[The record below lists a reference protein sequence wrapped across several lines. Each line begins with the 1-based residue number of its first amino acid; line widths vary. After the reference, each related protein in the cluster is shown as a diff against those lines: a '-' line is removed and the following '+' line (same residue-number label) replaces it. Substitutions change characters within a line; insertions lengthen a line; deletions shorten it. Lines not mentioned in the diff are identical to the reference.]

1 MTDRRL
7 EAKLGFDK
15 VRAAIE
21 NRCQTEYAARRAGD
35 EEFSTDAAVVRTR
48 LSLTD
53 EMRLVLMFEDSFPT
67 TGYIDSLP
75 LLKPLLKEGYSLDAL
90 SLAKLATF
98 LELSRKISYFF
109 ACIKDS
115 VYPGLKKMAQHL
127 VQFPEIRRRIEGILD
142 RYGNIKD
149 SASAALEEIR
159 KDLRSKEA
167 QISKRANAVLSQAK
181 ADGVAD
187 GDAQVTVRDGKFLIP
202 VNTSSKRKVG
212 GFVYDCSAS
221 GKTTFIEP
229 SEVIELENEITELK
243 FAEAREISRILF
255 EFSEFLRPYVPEL
268 IKSSEILGEFDF
280 LLAKAQTALDYV
292 AGMPVISE
300 NGELSLRKARHP
312 LLEAALKKEG
322 REMCPLTF
330 NLTPDKRIL
339 LISGPN
345 AGGKSVCL
353 KTAGLLQYMMQWGML
368 ITTSESSELPIF
380 DRIAV
385 SIGDDQSIENDL
397 STYSSFLADMRD
409 LLSSADER
417 TLVLI
422 DEFGAGTDPAAGG
435 AIAEAI
441 LAELD
446 RRGAYGVITT
456 HYTNLKLYA
465 SNTDSH
471 VINGAMLYDTSR
483 IAPLFKLETGLPGN
497 SFAFEL
503 ARKMHLPE
511 SIVKDAET
519 RAGDEFVGMERNLRR
534 IARGR
539 RVLDEKIRK
548 VQHTDKALEGLTEK
562 YLSELEDIQAQRRK
576 ILDEAR
582 LEAEQIVRNAGK
594 QVEKTIRDIRE
605 AQADKEKTR
614 QARAELSGFVEA
626 IERKKSR
633 QSREREEYLDRKIA
647 RLEKKGRHR
656 TDRTP
661 EQIREEE
668 FRNAPLK
675 VGEKVRVKSNSM
687 VGEVAVVSAKS
698 VTVIVGS
705 VSTKMAP
712 SLLER
717 ISNNEY
723 RSATSKERTPQH
735 RFVSDA
741 VSERRL
747 HFHPEIDIRGQRL
760 SEAMDTVMHFV
771 DDAIMLSMP
780 SVRIIHG
787 KGTGVL
793 HEEIQKYIRTVP
805 GVASA
810 VDEDVRQGGSG
821 VTIVTFE

>member
-7 EAKLGFDK
+7 EAKLGFDR
-15 VRAAIE
+15 VRAAIS

-35 EEFSTDAAVVRTR
+35 EEFSTDASVISRR
-48 LSLTD
+48 LALTD
-53 EMRLVLMFEDSFPT
+53 EMRLVLMFEDAFPT

-90 SLAKLATF
+90 SLAKIGTF
-98 LELSRKISYFF
+98 LELSRKTSNFF
-109 ACIKDS
+109 AGIKDG
-115 VYPGLKKMAQHL
+115 VYPGLKEMSSHL
-127 VQFPEIRRRIEGILD
+127 SQFPEIRRRIEGILD
-142 RYGNIKD
+142 KYGSIRD
-149 SASAALEEIR
+149 SASDSLESIR
-159 KDLRSKEA
+159 RDIRSKET
-167 QISKRANAVLSQAK
+167 QISKRAAAVLAQAK
-181 ADGVAD
+181 AEGIAED
-187 GDAQVTVRDGKFLIP
+187 DAQVTVRDGKFLLP
-202 VNTSSKRKVG
+202 VNTSEKRKVSG
-212 GFVYDCSAS
+212 YVYDCSAS
-221 GKTTFIEP
+221 GKTTFVEP
-229 SEVIELENEITELK
+229 AEVIELENEIMELK

-255 EFSEFLRPYVPEL
+255 EFSEFIRPYVPEL
-268 IKSSEILGEFDF
+268 IGSSEILGEFDF
-280 LLAKAQTALDYV
+280 LIAKAQTALDYV

-300 NGELSLRKARHP
+300 NGEMSLRKARHP
-312 LLEAALKKEG
+312 LLESALRKEG
-322 REMCPLTF
+322 REMSPLTIG
-330 NLTPDKRIL
+330 LTPEKRIL

-368 ITTSESSELPIF
+368 VPTSESSELPVF

-385 SIGDDQSIENDL
+385 SIGDDQSIDNDL

-409 LLSSADER
+409 MLKTADDR

-446 RRGAYGVITT
+446 RKGAYGVITT

-465 SNTDSH
+465 SNAESH
-471 VINGAMLYDTSR
+471 VVNGAMLYDTSK

-503 ARKMHLPE
+503 ARKMQLPE
-511 SIVKDAET
+511 PIVKAAEK

-562 YLSELEDIQAQRRK
+562 YLSELEDIQMQRRK

-582 LEAEQIVRNAGK
+582 MEAEEIVRNAGR
-594 QVEKTIRDIRE
+594 QVEKTIRDIKE
-605 AQADKEKTR
+605 SQADKEKTR
-614 QARAELSGFVEA
+614 QARAELSGFVAA
-626 IERKKSR
+626 IEQKKSR
-633 QSREREEYLDRKIA
+633 QSREREEYIEKKIA
-647 RLEKKGRHR
+647 KLEKKGRR
-656 TDRTP
+656 QPDKTP
-661 EQIREEE
+661 EQLREEE

-687 VGEVAVVSAKS
+687 VGEVAVVSSRS
-698 VTVIVGS
+698 VTVIIGS
-705 VSTKMAP
+705 VSTRMAP
-712 SLLER
+712 SMVER

-723 RSATSKERTPQH
+723 REAVGRERTPQI
-735 RFVSDA
+735 RMQDGGVG
-741 VSERRL
+741 ERRL
-747 HFHPEIDIRGQRL
+747 RFHPEIDIRGQRL
-760 SEAMDTVMHFV
+760 SEAMDTVMHFI

-793 HEEIQKYIRTVP
+793 REEIQKYIRTVP

-810 VDEDVRQGGSG
+810 VDEDIRQGGSG